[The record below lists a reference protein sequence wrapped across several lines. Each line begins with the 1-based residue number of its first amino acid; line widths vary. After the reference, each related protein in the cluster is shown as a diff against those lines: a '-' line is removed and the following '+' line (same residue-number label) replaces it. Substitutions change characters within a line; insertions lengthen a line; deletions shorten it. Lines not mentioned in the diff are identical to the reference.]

1 MAETKND
8 LVRRG
13 DLISYVC
20 DWFNNCV
27 DCPFLGCGGTSKV
40 CQFKLVVKEVTAVD
54 ATEVVT
60 CGDCRHFSGANDADG
75 YVTVVGY
82 CNHINHHIF
91 PCRYD
96 FYCADGEKKEV
107 QDGTD

>member
-1 MAETKND
+1 MRLIEADDLLERYNGNILTARTDYAECCRDIIEDIWQAPTID
-8 LVRRG
+8 
-13 DLISYVC
+13 
-20 DWFNNCV
+20 
-27 DCPFLGCGGTSKV
+27 
-40 CQFKLVVKEVTAVD
+40 AV
-54 ATEVVT
+54 EVVM
-60 CGDCRHFSGANDADG
+60 CGDCKHFNGANDADG